1 LEKTMTGLK
10 LVGAFALLL
19 AAGLGEA
26 TKCADGWL
34 SVISLPPDALRGLF
48 RIQLLKTH
56 LLGAK

>member
-1 LEKTMTGLK
+1 MTGLK